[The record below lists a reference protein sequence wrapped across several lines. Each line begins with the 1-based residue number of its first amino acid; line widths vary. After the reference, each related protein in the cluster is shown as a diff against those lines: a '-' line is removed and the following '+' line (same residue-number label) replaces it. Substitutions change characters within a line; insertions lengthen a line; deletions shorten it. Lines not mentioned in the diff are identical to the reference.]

1 MLIFSI
7 IYSGS
12 PMPEESWNLP
22 QKRFLQLACKYVHLI
37 FVHLDPDLIF
47 FQDRILIVGQCFS
60 YLIPIPKKDNFKSFE
75 KAFQTKKCIIYFK

>member
-1 MLIFSI
+1 MEFNPKK
-7 IYSGS
+7 G
-12 PMPEESWNLP
+12 
-22 QKRFLQLACKYVHLI
+22 FLQLACKNVHLI

-75 KAFQTKKCIIYFK
+75 KAFQTKKMYHLF